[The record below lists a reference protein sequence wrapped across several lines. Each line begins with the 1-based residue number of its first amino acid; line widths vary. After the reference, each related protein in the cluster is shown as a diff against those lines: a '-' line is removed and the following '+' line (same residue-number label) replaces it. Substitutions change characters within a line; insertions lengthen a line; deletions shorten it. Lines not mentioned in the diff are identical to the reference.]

1 MDVKIVHEEKYQQF
15 TVTLEGDE
23 EAELAYAKPSEKEI
37 DFTHTYVPE
46 SARGKGIA
54 QQLIEE
60 GLCFARDNG
69 LLVIASCPVVA
80 KYISKNEQHKDLL
93 KKQL

>member
-1 MDVKIVHEEKYQQF
+1 MDVKIVHEKKYQQF
-15 TVTLEGDE
+15 TVTLDGDE
-23 EAELAYAKPSEKEI
+23 EAELAYARPSEKEI

-60 GLCFARDNG
+60 GLCFARENG
-69 LLVIASCPVVA
+69 YLVIATCPVVA
-80 KYISKNEQHKDLL
+80 KYIEKNKQHKDLL
-93 KKQL
+93 K

>member
-15 TVTLEGDE
+15 TVTLGDEE
-23 EAELAYAKPSEKEI
+23 EAELAYARPYDKEI
-37 DFTHTYVPE
+37 DFTHTFVPE

-54 QQLIEE
+54 QQMIEE

-69 LLVIASCPVVA
+69 FLVIATCPVVA
-80 KYISKNEQHKDLL
+80 KYIQKNPKHKDLL
-93 KKQL
+93 K

>member
-15 TVTLEGDE
+15 TVTLTNDE
-23 EAELAYAKPSEKEI
+23 EAELAYARPAEKEI
-37 DFTHTYVPE
+37 DFTHTFVPE

-69 LLVIASCPVVA
+69 YLVIATCPVVA
-80 KYISKNEQHKDLL
+80 KYIQKNPQHKDLL
-93 KKQL
+93 K

>member
-15 TVTLEGDE
+15 TVTLEDDE

-69 LLVIASCPVVA
+69 FTVIATCPVVA
-80 KYISKNEQHKDLL
+80 KYIARNKQHQDLL
-93 KKQL
+93 K